1 MSTWIGSVTA
11 EPFARR
17 ASMSALIA
25 DDNLGLVDGDLA
37 TLATAQAAC
46 VAAVAAG
53 SVTNIPIGDQ
63 CSRGFDIA
71 NNYGATFG
79 STFTAFYDSLPDNN
93 DNKQRM
99 ITM

>member
-1 MSTWIGSVTA
+1 MAYTGSVTQ

-37 TLATAQAAC
+37 TVANAQAAC

-63 CSRGFDIA
+63 CSRGFGVAD
-71 NNYGATFG
+71 NYGATFG
-79 STFTAFYDSLPDNN
+79 STFIAFYASLPDNN
-93 DNKQRM
+93 NNKQRM